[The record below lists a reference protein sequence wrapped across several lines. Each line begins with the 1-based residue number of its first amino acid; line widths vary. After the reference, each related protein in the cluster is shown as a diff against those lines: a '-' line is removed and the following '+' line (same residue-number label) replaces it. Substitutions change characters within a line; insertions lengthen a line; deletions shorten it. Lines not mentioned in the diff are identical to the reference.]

1 LLMRLVAA
9 LLHIDL
15 QRDLVAAMDT
25 FHHML
30 AAGERPTRAT
40 FEMLIRGC
48 TLNMTQASSF
58 ERAGTIAAHCAND
71 TTLHDA

>member
-1 LLMRLVAA
+1 M
-9 LLHIDL
+9 

-58 ERAGTIAAHCAND
+58 EQAGATAARCESD
-71 TTLHDA
+71 TALRDA